1 LAALIADGLSQGL
14 QTIEV
19 TRPARHAYNHAL
31 GSKGAR
37 DGAAKTIAS
46 PDNQT
51 NFRALFRHA
60 CFFLGQTI
68 IVSP

>member
-1 LAALIADGLSQGL
+1 
-14 QTIEV
+14 
-19 TRPARHAYNHAL
+19 L
-31 GSKGAR
+31 GGKGAR
-37 DGAAKTIAS
+37 NGPAKPIAS

-60 CFFLGQTI
+60 CVFLGQTI